1 MRHRALTTNVRV
13 FVLNRDAAGR
23 VRVLRAPE
31 HRGSYGDLA
40 TSRDRRRVRWRA
52 WRAAR
57 VVILRTRRS
66 WFSELANPRT
76 FPARSF
82 AVRLWASAFAFAPS
96 SAPDLDNGAVSPRV
110 RVVHPFH
117 PWSGREFEFVQRRRT
132 WDVDRVFFRVPGA
145 RVVSLPAGWTDAV
158 AADPFVVVAAGRAPF
173 RTADLLAAAGLVA
186 RLRGGRPG
194 AAASVEAPRPARTSA
209 GPASMRP
216 PSAWCWTRSPR
227 WRSRPRCRSLP
238 SCKPRPTR
246 CAPPTCSG
254 PCTPPTPPADAN
266 WPSTWPAGWSPTRW
280 KRTGTRGCVTWPT
293 PKTTTSAPASRR
305 PTRSP
310 TGRSAPWPPTCCPVA
325 QPRHQHERPQAAHP
339 AAHHR
344 RHPAQRR

>member
-76 FPARSF
+76 FLARSF

-117 PWSGREFEFVQRRRT
+117 PWSGREFELGRLALSGQLYLRYFMLRAAGSGTRRGLLAESCN
-132 WDVDRVFFRVPGA
+132 RVPSGDACNYSGSRCTGQCPPVLSFASGTRSGA
-145 RVVSLPAGWTDAV
+145 
-158 AADPFVVVAAGRAPF
+158 
-173 RTADLLAAAGLVA
+173 
-186 RLRGGRPG
+186 
-194 AAASVEAPRPARTSA
+194 PARPS
-209 GPASMRP
+209 P
-216 PSAWCWTRSPR
+216 PR
-227 WRSRPRCRSLP
+227 
-238 SCKPRPTR
+238 
-246 CAPPTCSG
+246 
-254 PCTPPTPPADAN
+254 
-266 WPSTWPAGWSPTRW
+266 
-280 KRTGTRGCVTWPT
+280 
-293 PKTTTSAPASRR
+293 
-305 PTRSP
+305 
-310 TGRSAPWPPTCCPVA
+310 
-325 QPRHQHERPQAAHP
+325 
-339 AAHHR
+339 
-344 RHPAQRR
+344 